1 MPAMKTF
8 LVGGAVRDGLLGF
21 PVTERDWVVVG
32 ETPESLLE
40 QGFKRVGKGF
50 PVFLHPQ
57 TREEYA
63 LARTERKTAPGYHGF
78 SIHASPEVTL
88 EEDLTRRDLTINA
101 IARGLDGKLIDPCQ
115 GRQDLEL
122 RLLRHISEAF
132 SEDPVRV
139 LRVARFA
146 ARYAHIGFT
155 VADETMELM
164 VSMVKS
170 GEVDA
175 LVSERVWAE
184 FARALG
190 ERTPASFIAVLRTCG
205 ALERLFPELD
215 RLFDVPLSARADAKV
230 DANAGQQSI
239 RVLENAA
246 QASGCV
252 VVRFAALVY
261 GLGAGME
268 EASGLAELEAHCERL
283 RVPGDF
289 KKLATRVIL
298 YQESCTNIFILSAE
312 KIVAV
317 LKKLDAL
324 RKKADLGPFLLTCK
338 AVEQG
343 KMHHDADYPQS
354 DLLLNCQRVAQA
366 VDVQAIL
373 RQGLSGRE
381 VGTELERM
389 RVRAVREFIDGS
401 PGEGKTR
408 TGGKSS

>member
-1 MPAMKTF
+1 MKTF
-8 LVGGAVRDGLLGF
+8 LVGGAVRDELLGF
-21 PVTERDWVVVG
+21 PITERDWVVVG

-63 LARTERKTAPGYHGF
+63 LARTERKIAPGYHGF
-78 SIHASPEVTL
+78 SVHASPEVTL

-122 RLLRHISEAF
+122 RMLRHISEAF

-155 VADETMELM
+155 VAVETMALM
-164 VSMVKS
+164 ESMVKS

-190 ERTPASFIAVLRTCG
+190 ERTPASFITVLRACG

-215 RLFDVPLSARADAKV
+215 RLFDVPLSARADARLN
-230 DANAGQQSI
+230 DNTGQQSI
-239 RVLENAA
+239 RVLENAG
-246 QASGCV
+246 QVSGCV

-261 GLGAGME
+261 GLGAGLE
-268 EASGLAELEAHCERL
+268 DASGLAELEAYCERL
-283 RVPGDF
+283 RVPGAF

-298 YQESCTNIFILSAE
+298 YHESCTNIFILSAE

-317 LKKLDAL
+317 LEKLDAL
-324 RKKADLGPFLLTCK
+324 RKDADLGPFLLACK

-343 KMHHDADYPQS
+343 KTHHDADFPQG
-354 DLLLNCQRVAQA
+354 DFLLNCQRVAQA
-366 VDVQAIL
+366 GDVQAIL

-381 VGTELERM
+381 VGTELKRA

-401 PGEGKTR
+401 RGVGETR
-408 TGGKSS
+408 TGEAS

>member
-1 MPAMKTF
+1 MKTF
-8 LVGGAVRDGLLGF
+8 LVGGAVRDELLGF

-32 ETPESLLE
+32 ETPESLME

-78 SIHASPEVTL
+78 SIHASPGVTL

-164 VSMVKS
+164 ASMVKS

-184 FARALG
+184 FVRALG

-205 ALERLFPELD
+205 ALERLFPEFD
-215 RLFDVPLSARADAKV
+215 RLFDVPLSTRADAKV
-230 DANAGQQSI
+230 DASAGQQSI
-239 RVLENAA
+239 RVLENAV

-252 VVRFAALVY
+252 LVRFAALVS

-268 EASGLAELEAHCERL
+268 EASGLAELEAYCERL
-283 RVPGDF
+283 KVPGDF

-312 KIVAV
+312 KIFAI

-324 RKKADLGPFLLTCK
+324 RKEAGLGPFLLACK

-343 KMHHDADYPQS
+343 KMRHDVDYPQG
-354 DLLLNCQRVAQA
+354 DFLLNCQRVVQV

-381 VGTELERM
+381 VGTELERR

-401 PGEGKTR
+401 PGAGKTR